1 MVVMGS
7 VGRKGSVRW
16 LHWFVTVPK
25 AKGVT
30 DSGDR
35 GDCDGVWS

>member
-25 AKGVT
+25 GVT

-35 GDCDGVWS
+35 RGDCDDVWS